1 MNVVF
6 EFVSF
11 SAEHVRSLSRDAF
24 IEEFVNVFWLDRS
37 EADRRTMLGD
47 AYDTITKGAGQ

>member
-6 EFVSF
+6 ECVSF
-11 SAEHVRSLSRDAF
+11 SAEHVRNLSRDAF